1 MMMISRRVVING
13 GAFTRRSISGPSDIS
28 PIAAKATK
36 LDQMLERS
44 GVRKAV
50 RSQMNPFGNQ

>member
-1 MMMISRRVVING
+1 MMMLSRRVVING
-13 GAFTRRSISGPSDIS
+13 GAFTRSISGPSDIS